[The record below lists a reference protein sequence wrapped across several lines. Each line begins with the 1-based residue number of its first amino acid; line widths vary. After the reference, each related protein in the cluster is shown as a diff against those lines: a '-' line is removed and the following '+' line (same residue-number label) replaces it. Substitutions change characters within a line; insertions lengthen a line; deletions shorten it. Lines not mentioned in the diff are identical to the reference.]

1 MYHASYANSFIHH
14 STPRSQSGRI
24 VVARACCAETDIL
37 RRNTEYGRHCE
48 EENHIL
54 GLCLLS
60 KPYTYEP
67 TVSARSFLWSRNLS
81 SQAGAK
87 SSDGEDE
94 LEDGFSDLETHPESD
109 KIEDVVDKEDVDVSS
124 EGDVSELELD
134 GTAESVLSEDET
146 ELSDEKKAA
155 RSNIASALFRTFMET
170 PRVAINSALDKWV
183 SEGKPLG
190 RADISLVMLD
200 LRRRRFYG
208 KALQVIILS

>member
-1 MYHASYANSFIHH
+1 
-14 STPRSQSGRI
+14 
-24 VVARACCAETDIL
+24 
-37 RRNTEYGRHCE
+37 
-48 EENHIL
+48 
-54 GLCLLS
+54 
-60 KPYTYEP
+60 
-67 TVSARSFLWSRNLS
+67 LWSRNLS

-94 LEDGFSDLETHPESD
+94 LEDGFSDLETPPESD

-146 ELSDEKKAA
+146 ELSDEKKKA
-155 RSNIASALFRTFMET
+155 RSNIASALFRTLMET

-190 RADISLVMLD
+190 RAEISLVMLD